1 MPLSRPAALG
11 RKEIGMNE
19 GTGAGRRAPSGP
31 GRAGAVAALAA
42 VTLLAGAC
50 GGGGSHPAGAGAN
63 SAQPIVETLNAYAQ
77 CMRSHG
83 EPEFHFV
90 RVKSGPPPSL
100 SGGPELIDHGW
111 ASQGVGPSLAQFQS
125 ASQACQHLF
134 PATPPS
140 AGELH
145 QQFLK
150 GLQTAKCMR
159 ADGYPDWPDPQQSDG
174 TNLQTVPI
182 GIDTI
187 SPQFQAAAKK
197 CGVSLPPGG

>member
-1 MPLSRPAALG
+1 
-11 RKEIGMNE
+11 MNAR
-19 GTGAGRRAPSGP
+19 TGAGRRAPSALARTG
-31 GRAGAVAALAA
+31 AGAILAA
-42 VTLLAGAC
+42 VTLLAAAC
-50 GGGGSHPAGAGAN
+50 GGGSRPAGAGTN
-63 SAQPIVETLNAYAQ
+63 SAQPIAEVLNAFAH
-77 CMRSHG
+77 CMRNHG

-90 RVKSGPPPSL
+90 RVSPGAPPSP
-100 SGGPELIDHGW
+100 SDTPELIDHGW
-111 ASQGVGPSLAQFQS
+111 ISQGTGPSLAQFQS

-197 CGVSLPPGG
+197 CGMGLPPGG